1 MLSRTADHLYWMARY
16 TERAENLARMLEVN
30 YRMSLLPQGADLVEQ
45 GWTATLTII
54 GLLEAFKQRYDA
66 VTPSNAIAFLAFDRD
81 NPLSIYSCVRGARE
95 NARAVRGTLT
105 SEIWETLNATWLEM
119 RVAGMRATSDAEMGN
134 FFEWVKHRS
143 HLTRGVIQGTM
154 LRDEAWHFTWLG
166 TYLERSDSTARI
178 LDVKYHLLLPRGEK
192 AGGATDYYQWSALL
206 RSVSAFDSYRKVY
219 RDVITPM
226 KVAEL
231 LILRDDVPR
240 SLHACMNDIYE
251 ILRNLSDDTQLEA
264 ERMAG
269 ELHAKLH
276 YGRTQQIFDV
286 GLHEYLMDFLEG
298 IGKLGGEINRNF
310 LVPVFPSPG
319 ANSAQTQTQT
329 QTTYSP

>member
-30 YRMSLLPQGADLVEQ
+30 HRMSLLPQGAEIVEQ

-66 VTPSNAIAFLAFDRD
+66 VTPANAIAFLVFDRD
-81 NPLSIYSCVRGARE
+81 NPMSIYSCVRAARE

-105 SEIWETLNATWLEM
+105 SEIWETLNGTWLEM
-119 RVAGMRATSDAEMGN
+119 RVAGMRSSAAAEMGN

-143 HLTRGVIQGTM
+143 HLARGVIQGTM

-206 RSVSAFDSYRKVY
+206 HSISAFEIYRRVY
-219 RDVITPM
+219 RDLITPRR
-226 KVAEL
+226 VAEL
-231 LILRDDVPR
+231 FVLRDDMPR
-240 SLHACMNDIYE
+240 SLRRCMSQAYAHLCAI
-251 ILRNLSDDTQLEA
+251 RNAHSA
-264 ERMAG
+264 ETERRAG
-269 ELHAKLH
+269 ELQASLH
-276 YGRTQQIFDV
+276 FGRIDEIFEL
-286 GLHEYLMDFLEG
+286 GLHEYLVQFLGRTRDLSERVSRDFL
-298 IGKLGGEINRNF
+298 
-310 LVPVFPSPG
+310 V
-319 ANSAQTQTQT
+319 SATD
-329 QTTYSP
+329 

>member
-30 YRMSLLPQGADLVEQ
+30 YRMSLLPQGAQLVEQ

-54 GLLEAFKQRYDA
+54 GLLDAFKQRYEA
-66 VTPSNAIAFLAFDRD
+66 ITHSNAIAFLAFDRE
-81 NPLSIYSCVRGARE
+81 NPLSIYSCVRAARE

-105 SEIWETLNATWLEM
+105 SEIFETLNATWLEM
-119 RVAGMRATSDAEMGN
+119 RVASMRPTSDAEMGN

-178 LDVKYHLLLPRGEK
+178 LDVKYHLLLPRGEQ

-206 RSVSAFDSYRKVY
+206 HSVSAFEIYRRVY
-219 RDVITPM
+219 RDLITPRR
-226 KVAEL
+226 VAEL
-231 LILRDDVPR
+231 FVLRDDMPR
-240 SLHACMNDIYE
+240 SLRRCMSQVYSHLTAI
-251 ILRNLSDDTQLEA
+251 RNSQSA
-264 ERMAG
+264 ETERRAG
-269 ELHAKLH
+269 ELQASLH
-276 YGRTQQIFDV
+276 FGRIDEIFEL
-286 GLHEYLMDFLEG
+286 GLHEYLVQFLGRTRDLGERVSRDFL
-298 IGKLGGEINRNF
+298 
-310 LVPVFPSPG
+310 V
-319 ANSAQTQTQT
+319 SAAD
-329 QTTYSP
+329 